1 MFSYDEF
8 SAWANTIFKNPFPD
22 NTIAINFNLYEE
34 SEEDT
39 YSVQI
44 IGTEKFD
51 ENDWACYD
59 TFSSGEDLYYWKEQG
74 GWKQAL
80 STAMEMV
87 NKYMDES
94 DFSELL
100 KSYDGIGIGFV
111 DGDIEIMYRKDND

>member
-1 MFSYDEF
+1 M
-8 SAWANTIFKNPFPD
+8 A
-22 NTIAINFNLYEE
+22 
-34 SEEDT
+34 
-39 YSVQI
+39 
-44 IGTEKFD
+44 G
-51 ENDWACYD
+51 YD